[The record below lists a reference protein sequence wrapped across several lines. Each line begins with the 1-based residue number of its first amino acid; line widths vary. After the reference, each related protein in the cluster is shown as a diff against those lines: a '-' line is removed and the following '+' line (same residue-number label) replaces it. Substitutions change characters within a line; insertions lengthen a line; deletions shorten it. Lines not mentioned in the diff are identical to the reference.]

1 MVEYVSIID
10 GEGGKYGLCVI
21 CGQPAEHFCKATRAA
36 LCGGECKRKHI

>member
-1 MVEYVSIID
+1 MVEYVSILD
-10 GEGGKYGLCVI
+10 AEGGKYGLCVI